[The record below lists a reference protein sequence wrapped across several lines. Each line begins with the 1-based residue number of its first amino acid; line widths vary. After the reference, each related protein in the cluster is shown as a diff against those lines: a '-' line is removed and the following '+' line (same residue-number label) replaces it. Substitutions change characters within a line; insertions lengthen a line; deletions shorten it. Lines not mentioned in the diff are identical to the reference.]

1 MDDGDDAADA
11 QAKGWTATHI
21 AELERSGELF
31 GVEPEKASAEPPEA
45 KAKPTT
51 KRAAKPKNDLLP
63 GGFRLTPE
71 GVFYSGDDGEARPV
85 CSPLEILARTR
96 DAQGHNWGLL
106 VEFDDPDGA
115 KKRWNIPARTMTG
128 DFGKDVLGP
137 LVDMGL
143 RLAGSRSGRN
153 ARNDLQSYLGGF
165 DSAQRARLVT
175 RLGWH
180 DSAFLLPEQQIG
192 SHTEHLH
199 FYEAGAQLPPISE
212 AGTLEQWQEQ
222 IGALCI
228 GNHRLAFV
236 ASVAFAGLSERE
248 TLENSLPHLEATW
261 RNAPSNYSP
270 NGNMIGSPE
279 SRAAEDKLS
288 STQSRV
294 RTISSEL
301 ERIEQKLTHLD
312 RLERV
317 DQIKTESIQTMSES
331 AVEVEALER
340 TQAHLTERLRAIQS
354 EAEQALEKAQ
364 QAERDAASLYARSLA
379 SGDNEGEKTANS
391 EIQKAAKQLAIT
403 DEQVRRQELIL
414 TALQAELDTIE
425 TQISNAQQ
433 RGDEAKKAALNAIGF
448 ALDEQWNAATMEL
461 VAVGARILAVSY
473 QKGGMGDAL
482 SGLEVP
488 RFGPFHSRLDRSDLA
503 AIAREISLADLLAA

>member
-1 MDDGDDAADA
+1 MNELKQQQAAL
-11 QAKGWTATHI
+11 I
-21 AELERSGELF
+21 
-31 GVEPEKASAEPPEA
+31 
-45 KAKPTT
+45 
-51 KRAAKPKNDLLP
+51 
-63 GGFRLTPE
+63 
-71 GVFYSGDDGEARPV
+71 
-85 CSPLEILARTR
+85 
-96 DAQGHNWGLL
+96 
-106 VEFDDPDGA
+106 
-115 KKRWNIPARTMTG
+115 
-128 DFGKDVLGP
+128 
-137 LVDMGL
+137 
-143 RLAGSRSGRN
+143 
-153 ARNDLQSYLGGF
+153 
-165 DSAQRARLVT
+165 
-175 RLGWH
+175 
-180 DSAFLLPEQQIG
+180 
-192 SHTEHLH
+192 
-199 FYEAGAQLPPISE
+199 
-212 AGTLEQWQEQ
+212 
-222 IGALCI
+222 
-228 GNHRLAFV
+228 
-236 ASVAFAGLSERE
+236 SERE

-331 AVEVEALER
+331 AAEVEALER
-340 TQAHLTERLRAIQS
+340 TQAHLNERLRAIQS

-379 SGDNEGEKTANS
+379 NGDTEGEKTANS

-425 TQISNAQQ
+425 IQILNAQQ

-448 ALDEQWNAATMEL
+448 ALDEQWNAATKEL